1 MALHRSPEFMASCIC
16 ICWKLAKPSV
26 DIHVFLTDHIH
37 LLATKTISTKR
48 FGILINNL
56 IDLSYMTTCRS
67 PVGQSKEEYKGQES
81 IHDAAWHCP
90 V

>member
-1 MALHRSPEFMASCIC
+1 MDRSPEFMSSFIC

-26 DIHVFLTDHIH
+26 DIHVFLTDHIRYRPP
-37 LLATKTISTKR
+37 KTISTKD

-67 PVGQSKEEYKGQES
+67 SVGQSKEE
-81 IHDAAWHCP
+81 
-90 V
+90 

>member
-1 MALHRSPEFMASCIC
+1 MHRSPEFMSSCIC
-16 ICWKLAKPSV
+16 FCWKLAKPSV
-26 DIHVFLTDHIH
+26 AYTYFRQITFVYRPP
-37 LLATKTISTKR
+37 KTISTKL

-67 PVGQSKEEYKGQES
+67 PVGQSKEEYKDQES

-90 V
+90 EK